1 MHSRIFLYRKGNE
14 INKSN
19 ITINSF
25 DDHWFT
31 NTIADYVVNSSLH
44 EDIKWLK
51 ATLNDLPIEVNIDNK
66 NIIARDD
73 FKNKY
78 FHNKYDK
85 FTRLLTEMKDN
96 ITLGKFSDR
105 DINIFNIL
113 WQLNNLYNDKYSF
126 YFCNKDM
133 EMLTMDEFVRKVEVN
148 CEYFLVMSFDYH
160 F

>member
-1 MHSRIFLYRKGNE
+1 MHSRIFVYNKGNE

-19 ITINSF
+19 ITATSF
-25 DDHWFT
+25 DGHWFT

-51 ATLNDLPIEVNIDNK
+51 ATLNDLPIDVDINNK

-78 FHNKYDK
+78 FRNNYDK
-85 FTRLLTEMKDN
+85 STKLLTEMKN
-96 ITLGKFSDR
+96 SITLDKFSDR
-105 DINIFNIL
+105 DINIFNDL

-126 YFCNKDM
+126 YFCNVDM
-133 EMLTMDEFVRKVEVN
+133 EMLTMDEFVRKIKLDCKYYIIN
-148 CEYFLVMSFDYH
+148 TFDYH